1 MSQNSMPQNKKSKYH
16 HVNPDSWSFK
26 LFLIYDIFMVFIIVF
41 NLFCLCM
48 NFFLMSNLGSWFF
61 NSIHLPDVLT
71 FYREHLH
78 PWVITTEAWFIIFL
92 IVELL
97 VRWAIAIINKHHQRW
112 FFFPFIHWYE
122 ILAIV
127 PHLRFLRLF
136 RAGVIAYRLYEM
148 GYQIVPSAW
157 QKKAL
162 FYYRVVMEELS
173 DRVVLTVLDGVKH
186 ELNTSTTHKDLI
198 SNLVQHHREMFTQ
211 VLAEILQENL
221 SKELR
226 TERELIAKNVGQIVS
241 QAIEDTPEL
250 TQLLRLVPIV
260 GSRIEQQIQSIGQRL
275 GENIT
280 QGLISPL
287 AYPNTSTAQKPNLYL
302 DISQRVSRIE
312 IENNAQLDEL
322 VRSAVFESLEA
333 IRKQVKVKQWQQ
345 IMQEQDQATE

>member
-1 MSQNSMPQNKKSKYH
+1 MTQNSEPQNKKSKYQH
-16 HVNPDSWSFK
+16 LNPNSWSFK
-26 LFLIYDIFMVFIIVF
+26 LFLVYDIFMVFIIVF

-61 NSIHLPDVLT
+61 NSIHLSDVLS
-71 FYREHLH
+71 FYREQLH

-122 ILAIV
+122 ILAII
-127 PHLRFLRLF
+127 PILRFLRLF
-136 RAGVIAYRLYEM
+136 RAGIIAYRLYEM

-226 TERELIAKNVGQIVS
+226 ADREMIAKNVGKIVS
-241 QAIEDTPEL
+241 QAVEDTPEL

-287 AYPNTSTAQKPNLYL
+287 AYPSTSEPNKPNLYL
-302 DISQRVSRIE
+302 DISNRISRIE
-312 IENNAQLDEL
+312 IENNAHLDAL
-322 VRSAVFESLEA
+322 VSSAVSESLEA

-345 IMQEQDQATE
+345 ILQERDQATE

>member
-1 MSQNSMPQNKKSKYH
+1 MTQNTQQQNKKSKYH
-16 HVNPDSWSFK
+16 QVNPNSWSFK
-26 LFLIYDIFMVFIIVF
+26 LFLVYDTFMVFIIVF

-61 NSIHLPDVLT
+61 NSIHLPDVLS

-92 IVELL
+92 IVELV
-97 VRWAIAIINKHHQRW
+97 VRWAYAIINKHHQRW

-122 ILAIV
+122 ILAII

-148 GYQIVPSAW
+148 GYQIIPSSI

-162 FYYRVVMEELS
+162 FYYRVIMEELS
-173 DRVVLTVLDGVKH
+173 DRVVLTVLDGIKH

-198 SNLVQHHREMFTQ
+198 SNVVQHHRDLFTQ

-221 SKELR
+221 TKELR
-226 TERELIAKNVGQIVS
+226 AERELIAKNVGQIVS

-250 TQLLRLVPIV
+250 TQLLRLIPIV

-280 QGLISPL
+280 EGLISPL
-287 AYPNTSTAQKPNLYL
+287 AYPNQSTQSKPNFYL
-302 DISQRVSRIE
+302 DISNRITRIE
-312 IENNAQLDEL
+312 IENNEKLDEL